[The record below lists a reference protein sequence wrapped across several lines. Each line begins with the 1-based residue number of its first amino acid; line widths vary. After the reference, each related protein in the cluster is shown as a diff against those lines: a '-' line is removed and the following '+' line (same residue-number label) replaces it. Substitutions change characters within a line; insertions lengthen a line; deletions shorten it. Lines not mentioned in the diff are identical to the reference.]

1 MCLPGCC
8 GLSGALPASQNNEPW
23 PSQTSPGR
31 GFCLPGLSLVPV
43 WEWALGPSI
52 CRAKNGKYVLP
63 QDQDALPSSMVR
75 ASFSTPCS
83 PQVAHSRC
91 KGPSRIVPAGFS
103 LSCCVVSGDTVLGGG
118 TLPGN
123 SSAELFPA
131 AHMSLRRDLSD
142 TSLSLGKSVR
152 RSHVHSTSPLPPAPH
167 MSCSHARRLLFCTT
181 DCLGSAGAARAPP
194 VHSHHHFWSWGIQP
208 AQCRGQRGLAQP
220 SPFHPSTQPSI
231 KAPPAPGGGPP
242 LQHPSSPLAPSPAR
256 ALPDPH
262 LPCPARSC
270 TRPVARPCQAQ
281 SQHTSPMQSAAH
293 CMRITMGAAAHLS
306 SPSVAA
312 QNKVLPL

>member
-63 QDQDALPSSMVR
+63 QDQDALPSSMFR

-152 RSHVHSTSPLPPAPH
+152 RSHVHSTSTLPPAPH

-208 AQCRGQRGLAQP
+208 AQCRGQRGLTQP

-231 KAPPAPGGGPP
+231 KAPPAPEGGATSPASFFSPGSLSCPGFARPTSPLSCPQLYSPRCQTLPGAEPAHQPHAKCRSLHADNHGCCSPP
-242 LQHPSSPLAPSPAR
+242 LLTLR
-256 ALPDPH
+256 G
-262 LPCPARSC
+262 C
-270 TRPVARPCQAQ
+270 TE
-281 SQHTSPMQSAAH
+281 
-293 CMRITMGAAAHLS
+293 
-306 SPSVAA
+306 
-312 QNKVLPL
+312 